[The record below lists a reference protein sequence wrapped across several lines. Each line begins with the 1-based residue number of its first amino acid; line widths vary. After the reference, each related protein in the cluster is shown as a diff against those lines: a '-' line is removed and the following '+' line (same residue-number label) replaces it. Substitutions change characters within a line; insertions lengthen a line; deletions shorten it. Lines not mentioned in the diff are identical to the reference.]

1 MENIRKIDDKLYGA
15 IYDNCSPYRSKKDEI
30 WKEIRED
37 KELLREAIQ
46 VERDKFDEG
55 DILKGIAIANCI
67 LRDYNSIDKDIYQEL
82 VNTIYSNKDIARC
95 VIDGYSNGGNSY
107 LLMTLWN
114 FDLKL
119 TEDQKAFAVD
129 EAMNK
134 IGTVRNK
141 KKMDEYREKFDM
153 EGITDDIIVT
163 MDLDGSIN
171 PVGAKTANMY
181 MADMF
186 TSLSNTQAHG
196 SEPFDIR
203 YWILRNP
210 NWTKEEKA
218 KLINDFYADDED
230 YEASLNEWE
239 WSFLDEDSLLHGG
252 ITILDKGMLC
262 EYTMRDLVELYDNN
276 QTAMRVKEEVDFF
289 KLMHKLR
296 PTLKEIEYKV
306 NVKS

>member
-15 IYDNCSPYRSKKDEI
+15 IYDICSPYSKEEVWNEIKD
-30 WKEIRED
+30 D
-37 KELLREAIQ
+37 KSILKEAIK

-141 KKMDEYREKFDM
+141 KMMDEYREKLDM
-153 EGITDDIIVT
+153 KGITDDITVT
-163 MDLDGSIN
+163 MDLDCSIN

-203 YWILRNP
+203 YWILRNS

-218 KLINDFYADDED
+218 KLVNDFYVDDED

-252 ITILDKGMLC
+252 ITILDKSMLC

>member
-15 IYDNCSPYRSKKDEI
+15 IYDICSPYSKEEVWNEIKD
-30 WKEIRED
+30 D
-37 KELLREAIQ
+37 KSILKEAIK

-55 DILKGIAIANCI
+55 DILKGITIANCI

-119 TEDQKAFAVD
+119 TEDQKAFAVE

-134 IGTVRNK
+134 IGTVKYANSVK
-141 KKMDEYREKFDM
+141 EYEKELEM
-153 EGITDDIIVT
+153 RGITDDQYAY
-163 MDLDGSIN
+163 LELGGSIN
-171 PVGAKTANMY
+171 PVGAKTGTMY
-181 MADMF
+181 VASIF
-186 TSLSNTQAHG
+186 NSLSDTQAHG
-196 SEPFDIR
+196 SFPFDIR
-203 YWILRNP
+203 YWILQNH
-210 NWTKEEKA
+210 NWTYEEKA
-218 KLINDFYADDED
+218 KLINDFYASDDTYDECLD
-230 YEASLNEWE
+230 AWE
-239 WSFLDEDSLLHGG
+239 WDFLDEDSLLHDGA
-252 ITILDKGMLC
+252 TVLEKYMLT
-262 EYTMRDLVELYDNN
+262 EYTMKDLIELYDGDV
-276 QTAMRVKEEVDFF
+276 TMAKKAMEQVDFF

-296 PTLKEIEYKV
+296 PMTYEKEAAKV